1 METTLSA
8 NTYGREATFVRTSSP
23 TRPHEFQVKKA
34 RFLQHVRA
42 LALRNLAFL
51 GTSSLI
57 AGLILATGAQT
68 LTAAAIAALPILLGC
83 RALHR
88 AAAEAS
94 PSGNPSIP
102 ASRPSTAL

>member
-8 NTYGREATFVRTSSP
+8 DTYGREATFVRTSSP

-83 RALHR
+83 RALNCAGR
-88 AAAEAS
+88 QQ
-94 PSGNPSIP
+94 
-102 ASRPSTAL
+102 